1 MEKNITAL
9 AKELYIKKGKNLTE
23 ISEILGVS
31 RQTIYNHK
39 EKNEANS
46 AVSWEELRLQYNRSE
61 EDILAKETIFLN
73 TLFNSFDKFLEKAKT
88 NELSD
93 ETLEKLHIYAK
104 SYYALKAPKQTD
116 EKELT
121 LKIAAQTIKHISDLA
136 VTNKNEAVVKFLA
149 EFSDEIIK
157 AVFNTKK

>member
-1 MEKNITAL
+1 MNKNLTIQMR
-9 AKELYIKKGKNLTE
+9 ELFIDGKNLTE

-31 RQTIYNHK
+31 RVTVHNHK
-39 EKNEANS
+39 EKDEKNS
-46 AVSWEELRLQYNRSE
+46 GISWEELQLKENRTPAN
-61 EDILAKETIFLN
+61 IAAKEAIFLN
-73 TLFNSFDKFLEKAKT
+73 SLFRSFDKFLQKAK
-88 NELSD
+88 NDELSD
-93 ETLEKLHIYAK
+93 ETLERLHIYAK
-104 SYYALKAPKQTD
+104 TYYNLKAPKQTD

-121 LKIAAQTIKHISDLA
+121 LKITTQTIKHISDLA

>member
-1 MEKNITAL
+1 MDKNITAL
-9 AKELYIKKGKNLTE
+9 AKELFIKKGNNLTE
-23 ISEILGVS
+23 ISEILGVT
-31 RQTIYNHK
+31 RQTIHTHK
-39 EKNEANS
+39 EKDEAKS
-46 AVSWEELRLQYNRSE
+46 GISWENLQLQYNRSE
-61 EDILAKETIFLN
+61 EDLLAKETIFLN
-73 TLFNSFDKFLEKAKT
+73 TLFNIFNKFLEKAKN

-121 LKIAAQTIKHISDLA
+121 LKITTQTIKHISDLA